1 MATGDEIMTTLLT
14 AVKMLAR
21 IEQTLERV
29 DERLSDDDLDE
40 AALRAE
46 HGRSRMRQ
54 WVLRQLE
61 DGELTL
67 WHLRRRQRS
76 DRRGRVV
83 EAVGE
88 LRSEGK
94 VCVSDD
100 GVVSL
105 TEGAR

>member
-40 AALRAE
+40 VALRAE

-76 DRRGRVV
+76 DRREEVAA
-83 EAVGE
+83 AVGE
-88 LRSEGK
+88 LKAEGA

-105 TEGAR
+105 AEGAR